1 MKQGLPEKLAPL
13 AKPALLGKQGLPGK
27 LAPLALLG
35 QLALPGKLA
44 PLVKPALLGQLG
56 LPVKLAILALLVFPV
71 ILVKQ
76 GPQGQLALRERL
88 ARRGLRVQLARL
100 A

>member
-1 MKQGLPEKLAPL
+1 M
-13 AKPALLGKQGLPGK
+13 KPALLGKQGLPGK
-27 LAPLALLG
+27 LAPLAI
-35 QLALPGKLA
+35 LALLVFPVI
-44 PLVKPALLGQLG
+44 LVKQGPQGQ
-56 LPVKLAILALLVFPV
+56 LAILALLVFPV